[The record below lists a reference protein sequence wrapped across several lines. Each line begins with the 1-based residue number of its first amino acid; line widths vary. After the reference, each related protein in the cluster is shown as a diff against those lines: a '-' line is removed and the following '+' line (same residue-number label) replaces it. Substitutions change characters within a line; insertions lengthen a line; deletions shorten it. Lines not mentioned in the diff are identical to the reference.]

1 MAGLDNI
8 EKSLDEALVKN
19 APFQLPK
26 NVKEWIVKYLPYI
39 NVFLGVVTLW
49 AAWAVYNAAR
59 ATDSLVDLANQLSK
73 MYGTESVASRLSAA
87 VWLAVIVM
95 VVEGVLWIAAY
106 SGTKARKKSG
116 WNLLFYAVLVNALYG
131 LVTLFTYYGGFMSFL
146 SYALGT
152 VIGLYFLFQIR
163 SYYISD
169 GTKSATS
176 KATKTSKK

>member
-1 MAGLDNI
+1 M
-8 EKSLDEALVKN
+8 
-19 APFQLPK
+19 
-26 NVKEWIVKYLPYI
+26 
-39 NVFLGVVTLW
+39 W

-73 MYGTESVASRLSAA
+73 MYGTEAVTSRLSAT

-131 LVTLFTYYGGFMSFL
+131 LVTMFTYYGGFMSFV

-163 SYYISD
+163 SYYTA
-169 GTKSATS
+169 GEAKPVK
-176 KATKTSKK
+176 KAAKASKK